1 MPEKSAAAMLVSAL
15 RPNIWGIGIQP
26 NHRHPLHKRK
36 NEIAKIILKRTKVG
50 GCACLKKSS
59 YFFGQD

>member
-15 RPNIWGIGIQP
+15 RPSIWGIGIQP

-36 NEIAKIILKRTKVG
+36 NEIAKIILK
-50 GCACLKKSS
+50 
-59 YFFGQD
+59 